1 MSGKK
6 ISELPILS
14 NPSLTGV
21 TTVVEGGVTYQ
32 STLSSLQSLLVNTE
46 ISVIGGSISGDT
58 IYINNSDGNSIP
70 ISGLTYITGA
80 TYSDAVLYI
89 TDNYNSSIPV
99 SITGLS
105 NPFIYNQTR
114 LTSTNIVNSHESL
127 FNHSDLVVQS
137 GTIFIVEPDAEY
149 YVLGDVHL
157 NGTMIIDGTLKIGG
171 VFYINGPIYG
181 SGIII

>member
-21 TTVVEGGVTYQ
+21 TTVIEGGVTYQ
-32 STLSSLQSLLVNTE
+32 SSLSSLQSLLVNTE
-46 ISVIGGSISGDT
+46 ISVIDGSISGDT
-58 IYINNSDGNSIP
+58 IYINNSDGNTVP
-70 ISGLTYITGA
+70 ISGMV
-80 TYSDAVLYI
+80 SDAIYLDGTIYVR
-89 TDNYNSSIPV
+89 NSVRDMFTIE
-99 SITGLS
+99 GLS

-114 LTSTNIVNSHESL
+114 IGVSNTVKSHENL
-127 FNHSDLVVQS
+127 FNHSDLVIQPN
-137 GTIFIVEPDAEY
+137 TIFIVEPNGEY

-157 NGTMIIDGTLKIGG
+157 NGMMIIDGTLKIGG
-171 VFYINGPIYG
+171 VFYINGPIFG